1 MNRNYLS
8 DCLEVFK
15 EVTKKKYGTAQD
27 LAAIELAV
35 APLRNRRPLT
45 YDDLREFE
53 SPRNWEFKTWWVFP
67 PEHHVTA
74 ELKKSHQFNFWRLP
88 ENEQTLIR
96 SLLDVFKSIELVSII
111 LRFVR
116 PEKYGIISPPVER
129 ILDVRRGGNAVETY
143 LNYIKDLRA
152 IAEHY
157 GFKRVAD
164 ADMALWV
171 LHERCFGCA
180 PDEVTRKEYANDLF
194 MREVR
199 AKNLMEQFLADSTFA
214 QLARSLLRTNL
225 AHAGLFAAIA
235 FEQMVRGRV
244 PRRRGWD
251 DKELKDIIDDLY
263 SDEIIDDLTHGKW
276 DRARK
281 IRNRAI
287 HTNPPPTFEKVSQL
301 IDLLDLSAP
310 DPAVARR

>member
-1 MNRNYLS
+1 METNYLHECFS
-8 DCLEVFK
+8 AFK

-35 APLRNRRPLT
+35 APLRNRRPMT

-67 PEHHVTA
+67 PEHHVSA
-74 ELKKSHQFNFWRLP
+74 ELKTRQFNFWRLP
-88 ENEQTLIR
+88 ENEQILIR
-96 SLLDVFKSIELVSII
+96 SLLNVFKSIELVSIV

-143 LNYIKDLRA
+143 VNYVKDLRA
-152 IAEHY
+152 IAEYY

-180 PDEVTRKEYANDLF
+180 PDEVTQTAYASDPFIRKL
-194 MREVR
+194 R
-199 AKNLMEQFLADSTFA
+199 AKNLMGQFLADSTYA
-214 QLARSLLRTNL
+214 QRADSLLETDPIV
-225 AHAGLFAAIA
+225 AAQFAGIA
-235 FEQMVRGRV
+235 FEQMVRKRV
-244 PRRRGWD
+244 PRGKDWD
-251 DKELKDIIDDLY
+251 KKDLLQIIDELQ
-263 SDEIIDDLTHGKW
+263 SQGAIDNITRGKW
-276 DRARK
+276 HWAR
-281 IRNRAI
+281 ITRNKAM
-287 HTNPPPTFEKVSQL
+287 HMNPPPTFPEVKQL
-301 IDLLDLSAP
+301 VGLLDLS
-310 DPAVARR
+310 DRK